1 MSGLVITYHPKEK
14 TMSTNFWQNK
24 KVIVTG
30 GAGFL
35 GSFVTAK
42 LKERGA
48 TDIYIPTIEE
58 YNLVNPTD
66 IRRLYDVTLKDFDPK
81 NVVVIHL
88 AAHVGGI
95 GANRE
100 HPAEFFYDNLMMGVE
115 LMHQAYQ
122 RGIGKFVAIGT
133 VCAYPKFTPVPFKED
148 DLWIGYPE
156 ETNAPYGLAK
166 KMMLVQAQAYRQ
178 QYGYNAIFLLPVNL
192 YGPRDNFNLAT
203 SHVIP
208 ALIRKAIA
216 AKERGDKELSV
227 WGDGSPTR
235 EFLFVEDAADGI
247 VTAAEKYNGDL
258 PVNLGSGYEISIK
271 DLAEMIVRQTGFDG
285 KLVWET
291 DKPNGQPRRGLDV
304 TRAKEQFGW
313 SAQVPFEEGMRRT
326 IEWFK
331 ENKQAIESR
340 ERK

>member
-1 MSGLVITYHPKEK
+1 LVITYHPKEK

-304 TRAKEQFGW
+304 TRAKEHFGW

-340 ERK
+340 ERR